1 MVIAKKRYGQHFLA
15 DANIARKIADSLINI
30 NKVYHDLIEI
40 GPGNGSLTRFLHQ
53 KYADALWLI
62 EIDNDLIPSLQQT
75 FPETKIL
82 NVDFLSVDF
91 QKIFTDQTGIIGNFP
106 YNISSQI
113 LIKILENRQIVPE
126 VVGMFQKEVA
136 ERLVAVPGSKE
147 YGRLSVLVQ
156 TFYAVKILFKVPPTV
171 FLPPPKVESAVIR
184 MERKENMETGI
195 SDRFYFSVV
204 KAAFGQRRKTLKNSL
219 KAAGFNISPIDTTL
233 LERRAETLDFEE
245 YIKLAQDLSGA

>member
-1 MVIAKKRYGQHFLA
+1 M
-15 DANIARKIADSLINI
+15 
-30 NKVYHDLIEI
+30 
-40 GPGNGSLTRFLHQ
+40 P
-53 KYADALWLI
+53 LWLI

-136 ERLVAVPGSKE
+136 ERLVAAPGSKE

-156 TFYAVKILFKVPPTV
+156 TFYSVKILSSASDC

-184 MERKENMETGI
+184 MERKENMKP
-195 SDRFYFSVV
+195 YFRQVLFFGGEGSV
-204 KAAFGQRRKTLKNSL
+204 
-219 KAAGFNISPIDTTL
+219 
-233 LERRAETLDFEE
+233 RAKKEN
-245 YIKLAQDLSGA
+245 A